1 MFDSTATMNT
11 KPAAAQRIHG
21 GTDAHGKPLFDFS
34 TNSNALGPCSAV
46 MRQIQKA
53 DCAGYPDPEY
63 QALRESLAA
72 WHDVAPHRIL
82 FAASASEFIYRM
94 SIVFALRSTQH
105 YKKNDKQARTKTV
118 WIPPHSYGDY
128 ALAARAAG
136 LDLSDDI
143 STAGLIWAC
152 EPGSPL
158 GQNQEGLA
166 QILNALPTTS
176 QLVLD
181 CAYQPLRLSGQA
193 SANAEQL
200 ARCWQMFTPNKA
212 LGLTGIRGA
221 YVIAPVHG
229 EEWQLGLEQLAPSW
243 VLGTH
248 AVAMLA
254 SWSSVPVQEWLSN
267 SLVILREW
275 KHRQTAICQDM
286 GWQVLPSHANF
297 FCAMPSASIQE
308 NRRDFLHDLRSQ
320 GIKLRHAESFGLP
333 ACFRLGVL
341 HPQAQDVLQRGVK
354 EFSPRFFLS
363 Y

>member
-1 MFDSTATMNT
+1 MFDSVSAMNIRSV
-11 KPAAAQRIHG
+11 AVQRIHG
-21 GTDAHGKPLFDFS
+21 GTDAQGKPLFDFS
-34 TNSNALGPCSAV
+34 TNSNALGPCSAA

-72 WHDVAPHRIL
+72 WHEVAPQRIL

-94 SIVFALRSTQH
+94 SIVFAMRSIPSHKQL
-105 YKKNDKQARTKTV
+105 DKQTRTKTV
-118 WIPPHSYGDY
+118 WVPPHSYGDY

-136 LDLSDDI
+136 LGLSDDI

-166 QILNALPTTS
+166 RILTSMPVTS

-193 SANAEQL
+193 SASAEQL

-229 EEWQLGLEQLAPSW
+229 EEWQLGIEQLAPSW
-243 VLGTH
+243 VLGSH
-248 AVAMLA
+248 AVAMLT
-254 SWSSVPVQEWLSN
+254 SWSSDPVQEWLSN

-275 KHRQTAICQDM
+275 KHRQITICQDL

-297 FCAMPSASIQE
+297 FCAMPTVSIQE

-341 HPQAQDVLQRGVK
+341 HPQAQDVLQRAVK
-354 EFSPRFFLS
+354 EFSPQFF
-363 Y
+363 